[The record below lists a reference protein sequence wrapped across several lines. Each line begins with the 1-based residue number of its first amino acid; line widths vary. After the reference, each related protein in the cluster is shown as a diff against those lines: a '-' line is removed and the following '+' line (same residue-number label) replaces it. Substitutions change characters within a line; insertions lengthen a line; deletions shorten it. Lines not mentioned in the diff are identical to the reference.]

1 MVPITMMQAM
11 LPTVRHGV
19 LIIPI
24 APETTTMIVS
34 KEIGVT
40 IIIPMKVLALGQL
53 KMLLEIGLPI
63 LRLKVVHGPLKIQQK
78 IPKVV
83 GPTIVLI
90 KLRVV
95 GVKKT
100 LRIVLNLDGVSIIQ
114 QKITKT
120 VRIILRQ
127 VEI

>member
-11 LPTVRHGV
+11 LPTVKHGV

-24 APETTTMIVS
+24 APETTTTMIVS
-34 KEIGVT
+34 KE
-40 IIIPMKVLALGQL
+40 IIPMKVLALGQL
-53 KMLLEIGLPI
+53 KMLLEIGLLI

-95 GVKKT
+95 GAKKT

-114 QKITKT
+114 QKIIKT